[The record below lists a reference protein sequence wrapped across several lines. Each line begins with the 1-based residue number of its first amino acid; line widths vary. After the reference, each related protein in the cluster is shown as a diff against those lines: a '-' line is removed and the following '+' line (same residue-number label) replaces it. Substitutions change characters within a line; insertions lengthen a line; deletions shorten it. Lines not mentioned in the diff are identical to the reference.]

1 MQENLFIM
9 SFVFICN
16 FHFIDCC
23 TGYAP
28 PFTYG
33 PKSKSHTALA
43 GRNGL
48 KKCYSVEQKNNVGTL
63 LCCEAKGYR
72 GSAEYWQNIGCSNN
86 QAVKGCADWG
96 NNFAYPEVRCYGN
109 PFGTGYTWN
118 C

>member
-1 MQENLFIM
+1 MQENLFVM

-28 PFTYG
+28 LFTYG

-48 KKCYSVEQKNNVGTL
+48 KRCYSVEQKNNVGTL

-72 GSAEYWQNIGCSNN
+72 GSAEYWLNIGCSNN
-86 QAVKGCADWG
+86 QAVKGCANWG
-96 NNFAYPEVRCYGN
+96 NNFAYPGVRCYGN
-109 PFGTGYTWN
+109 PLGTGYTRN